1 MAWCAARRAARARA
15 RRADQV
21 TVPGYRLRV
30 VYCLLAAPFIAPIRA
45 WAQPAPL
52 EHAHAHNDYQ
62 HARPLFSALE
72 RGFRSVEADVHLVDG
87 RLLVAHDRDSVKAD
101 RTLESLYLAP
111 LRTYIQQH
119 GGRAYPGTQP
129 LTLLIDVKS
138 DSEATYVVLDSV
150 LRRYADI
157 LTIFARGEV
166 VDGPVIAVISGERAI
181 NTMRRAPVRFAAV
194 DGRLADLEKTPRPAR
209 ALMPIV
215 SDSWDR
221 ITKWKGVGPA
231 PANARRD
238 VDRAVSRA
246 HGQDRQLRFW
256 GTPDNEAVWQLLRDT
271 GVDLIGADD
280 LDALRTFLAPRHE

>member
-1 MAWCAARRAARARA
+1 MTVRA
-15 RRADQV
+15 RR
-21 TVPGYRLRV
+21 LRAV
-30 VYCLLAAPFIAPIRA
+30 SCLLAAASIAPIRA

-62 HARPLFSALE
+62 HTRPLLGALE

-87 RLLVAHDRDSVKAD
+87 QLLVAHDRDSVKAE

-119 GGRAYPGTQP
+119 GGRAYPGPQP

-157 LTIFARGEV
+157 LTIYAGDAV
-166 VDGPVIAVISGERAI
+166 VNGPVAAVISGERAI
-181 NTMRRAPVRFAAV
+181 NMMRRAPVRFAGV
-194 DGRLADLEKTPRPAR
+194 DGRLADIEQTLRASR
-209 ALMPIV
+209 ALMPLV
-215 SDSWDR
+215 SDSWER
-221 ITKWKGVGPA
+221 ITKWKGTGPA
-231 PANARRD
+231 PDNVRPD
-238 VDRAVSRA
+238 VGRAVARA
-246 HGQDRQLRFW
+246 HAQGQQLRFW
-256 GTPDNEAVWQLLRDT
+256 GTPDTPAVWQLLRDA

-280 LDALRTFLAPRHE
+280 LDALRDFLASQRD